1 MNTRFRLFL
10 LVGVVMFALV
20 SCKSKQ
26 KVTEIPAATE
36 PARTATNV
44 PPVTSQ
50 RTAVSRTTA
59 STHQHEVTRT
69 ESFRL
74 AEGETNNDALSR
86 KYHVVVGA
94 FGNHEN
100 ARRLR
105 NTLSGQGHNAVTV
118 QNDSGMLRVI
128 IASFDEYSQAK
139 ARIEQ
144 VRGTYSDAWVLVQ
157 K

>member
-1 MNTRFRLFL
+1 MNTRL
-10 LVGVVMFALV
+10 LLYAAIFSVALV

-26 KVTEIPAATE
+26 KVTEIPAATQ
-36 PARTATNV
+36 PATSTV
-44 PPVTSQ
+44 TTTPPVTAPATVRPTQ
-50 RTAVSRTTA
+50 T
-59 STHQHEVTRT
+59 EVTRS

-74 AEGETNNDALSR
+74 AEGETNNAALSK

-105 NTLSGQGHNAVTV
+105 NTLVNQGNNALTV

-128 IASFDEYSQAK
+128 IASFDEYTQAK
-139 ARIEQ
+139 SRIEQ
-144 VRGTYSDAWVLVQ
+144 IKSLYPDAWVLVQ

>member
-10 LVGVVMFALV
+10 YVGIIAIALV

-26 KVTEIPAATE
+26 KVTEIPAANQ
-36 PARTATNV
+36 PATTV
-44 PPVTSQ
+44 STTPPVTAPP
-50 RTAVSRTTA
+50 TAVNRNQS
-59 STHQHEVTRT
+59 QNEVTRS

-74 AEGETNNDALSR
+74 AEGETNNAALSK

-105 NTLSGQGHNAVTV
+105 NTLTGQGNNALTV
-118 QNDSGMLRVI
+118 QNESGMLRVI

-144 VRGTYSDAWVLVQ
+144 IKGTYADAWVLVQ

>member
-1 MNTRFRLFL
+1 MNTRL
-10 LVGVVMFALV
+10 LLYAAIFSVALV

-26 KVTEIPAATE
+26 KVTEIPAATK
-36 PARTATNV
+36 PATSTV
-44 PPVTSQ
+44 TTTPPVTAPA
-50 RTAVSRTTA
+50 TAVS
-59 STHQHEVTRT
+59 STQNEVTRS

-74 AEGETNNDALSR
+74 AEGETNNAALSK

-105 NTLSGQGHNAVTV
+105 NTLVGQGNNALTV

-128 IASFDEYSQAK
+128 IASFDEYTQAK
-139 ARIEQ
+139 SRIEQ
-144 VRGTYSDAWVLVQ
+144 IKSVYPDAWVLVQ

>member
-1 MNTRFRLFL
+1 MNTRL
-10 LVGVVMFALV
+10 LLYAGIISIALV

-26 KVTEIPAATE
+26 KVTEIPAATK
-36 PARTATNV
+36 PATTV
-44 PPVTSQ
+44 TTTPPVTAPS
-50 RTAVSRTTA
+50 TAVS
-59 STHQHEVTRT
+59 SQNEVTRS

-74 AEGETNNDALSR
+74 AEGETNNAALSK

-105 NTLSGQGHNAVTV
+105 NTLVNQGNNALTV

-128 IASFDEYSQAK
+128 IASFDEYTQAK
-139 ARIEQ
+139 SRIEQ
-144 VRGTYSDAWVLVQ
+144 LKSLYPDAWVLVQ